1 MPSSIKKVL
10 LIEDGII
17 LNTLLKNNGCMRT
30 DSYVN
35 LPIPRMRM
43 TYLLPNQIAVI
54 PPETG
59 EYVMFSQ
66 GFSGLIEN
74 KSGNFFL
81 NRVWLFKKTE
91 A

>member
-1 MPSSIKKVL
+1 
-10 LIEDGII
+10 
-17 LNTLLKNNGCMRT
+17 MRT
-30 DSYVN
+30 DSYIN

-66 GFSGLIEN
+66 GFSGDLSRINLILPKLSTSVMISN
-74 KSGNFFL
+74 VG
-81 NRVWLFKKTE
+81 
-91 A
+91 